1 VLAFQ
6 VSVTVCWTEAPVP
19 LAVSRAEP
27 EVDVKKEIFAEDVPV
42 VLGAKVTVN
51 DALCPELSVV
61 GSVSPLIVKAALL
74 ELADDTVTLPPL
86 AVMLPAWL

>member
-1 VLAFQ
+1 MLAFQ